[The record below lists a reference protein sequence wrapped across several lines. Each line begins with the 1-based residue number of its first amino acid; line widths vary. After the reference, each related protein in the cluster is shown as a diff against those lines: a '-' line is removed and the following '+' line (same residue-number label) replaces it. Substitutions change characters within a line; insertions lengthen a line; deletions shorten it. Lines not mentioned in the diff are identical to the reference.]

1 MKKID
6 KIKKELCG
14 NVYSVTEL
22 DNLMATKEFTQIE
35 SDDQVED
42 GIIKYTNCKL
52 QLWLT
57 VDRDLE
63 GNILVTDLKSVT
75 KVGGVATKVDPFH
88 TFDDLKKV
96 LTYFWDHEWYHHWLC
111 GNLMVSFGRRVG
123 DTLSLGWSDLFLS
136 NGEYRERLV
145 TLQEEKTGKV
155 IGVRIHDYSKECIQK
170 YCEKLG
176 IKPMEHYQESVF
188 SIGAAAFRSAL
199 KKAVADVGLTY
210 PVSTHSFRKFY
221 GNMMYKLHPQDADS
235 LSIVQSMF
243 GHSDPNITKMYIGA
257 IDEKIDKYNVDYAE
271 YLKDASEGK
280 EIAFK
285 NTPIYSLKSDDIRS
299 IIGMAYKMGKESTQ
313 MSEPLASY
321 QSFNDMDF
329 LLSLVEEKRVL

>member
-6 KIKKELCG
+6 KIKEDLYG
-14 NVYSVTEL
+14 NIYSATEL
-22 DNLMATKEFTQIE
+22 DNLMAEKGFAQIE
-35 SDDQVED
+35 SDDQIED
-42 GIIKYTNCKL
+42 GVIKYTNCKL

-57 VDRDLE
+57 VDRDTDD
-63 GNILVTDLKSVT
+63 ILVTDIKSVT
-75 KVGGVATKVDPFH
+75 KVGGVSTKVDPFH
-88 TFDDLKKV
+88 TYDDLNKV

-285 NTPIYSLKSDDIRS
+285 NTPIYSLKSDDIRAIIS
-299 IIGMAYKMGKESTQ
+299 IAYQLGKQ
-313 MSEPLASY
+313 DNHVSEVEDINY
-321 QSFNDMDF
+321 
-329 LLSLVEEKRVL
+329 LLSLVEEKRVV

>member
-6 KIKKELCG
+6 RIKKELCG
-14 NVYSVTEL
+14 NVYSAIEL
-22 DNLMATKEFTQIE
+22 DNLMAEKGFTQIE
-35 SDDQVED
+35 ADDQIED
-42 GIIKYTNCKL
+42 GVIKYTNCKL
-52 QLWLT
+52 QFWLT
-57 VDRDLE
+57 VDRDSD
-63 GNILVTDLKSVT
+63 GNILVSDVKSVT

-88 TFDDLKKV
+88 TFDDLNKV
-96 LTYFWDHEWYHHWLC
+96 LLYFWNHDQYHHWLC

-123 DTLSLGWSDLFLS
+123 DTLSLGWSDLFLT
-136 NGEYRERLV
+136 NGEYRERLA

-155 IGVRIHDYSKECIQK
+155 VGVRIHDYAKECVRR
-170 YCEKLG
+170 YCETLN
-176 IKPMEHYQESVF
+176 INPMEHYQEPVF

-199 KKAVADVGLTY
+199 KKAVAEVGLLY

-271 YLKDASEGK
+271 YLLDASKGK
-280 EIAFK
+280 EVAFK

-299 IIGMAYKMGKESTQ
+299 IIRKAYQLGKHSDSV
-313 MSEPLASY
+313 SEMKDL
-321 QSFNDMDF
+321 DF
-329 LLSLVEEKRVL
+329 LLSLVEEKRVV

>member
-6 KIKKELCG
+6 RIKKELCG

-22 DNLMATKEFTQIE
+22 DNIMEEKGFTQIE
-35 SDDQVED
+35 SDDLTED
-42 GIIKYTNCKL
+42 GVIKYTNCKL

-57 VDRDLE
+57 VDRDADD
-63 GNILVTDLKSVT
+63 NILVSDVKSVT

-88 TFDDLKKV
+88 TFDDLNKI
-96 LTYFWDHEWYHHWLC
+96 LSYLWDHEQYHHWLC
-111 GNLMVSFGRRVG
+111 GNLMASFGRRVG
-123 DTLSLGWSDLFLS
+123 DTLSLGWSDLFLT

-155 IGVRIHDYSKECIQK
+155 VGVRIHDYAKECVRR
-170 YCEKLG
+170 YCEK
-176 IKPMEHYQESVF
+176 ININPMEHYQESVF

-199 KKAVADVGLTY
+199 KKAVAEVGLTY

-257 IDEKIDKYNVDYAE
+257 IDEKIDKYNIDYAE
-271 YLKDASEGK
+271 YLMDASKGK
-280 EIAFK
+280 DVAFK
-285 NTPIYSLKSDDIRS
+285 NTPIYSLKSDDIRDIIS
-299 IIGMAYKMGKESTQ
+299 IAYQLGKQDDHVLEV
-313 MSEPLASY
+313 EDINY
-321 QSFNDMDF
+321 
-329 LLSLVEEKRVL
+329 LLSLVEERRVV

>member
-6 KIKKELCG
+6 RIKKELCG

-22 DNLMATKEFTQIE
+22 DNIMAEKGFTQIE
-35 SDDQVED
+35 SDDLTED

-57 VDRDLE
+57 VDRDADD
-63 GNILVTDLKSVT
+63 NILVSDVKGVT

-88 TFDDLKKV
+88 TFDDLNKV
-96 LTYFWDHEWYHHWLC
+96 LSYFWNHEQYHHWLC
-111 GNLMVSFGRRVG
+111 GNLMASFGRRVG
-123 DTLSLGWSDLFLS
+123 DTLSLGWSDLFLA

-155 IGVRIHDYSKECIQK
+155 VGVRIHDYAKECIRK
-170 YCEKLG
+170 YCEKSG
-176 IKPMEHYQESVF
+176 IKPIEHYQESVF

-199 KKAVADVGLTY
+199 KRAVVEVGLTY

-243 GHSDPNITKMYIGA
+243 GHSDPAITKMYIGA
-257 IDEKIDKYNVDYAE
+257 IDEKIDMYNADYAE
-271 YLKDASEGK
+271 YLLDASKGK
-280 EIAFK
+280 EVAFK
-285 NTPIYSLKSDDIRS
+285 NTPIYSLKSDDIRDIIS
-299 IIGMAYKMGKESTQ
+299 IAYQLGKQDDHVLEV
-313 MSEPLASY
+313 EDINY
-321 QSFNDMDF
+321 
-329 LLSLVEEKRVL
+329 LLSLVEERRVV

>member
-14 NVYSVTEL
+14 NVYSTIEL
-22 DNLMATKEFTQIE
+22 DNLMAKKGYTQIE
-35 SDDQVED
+35 SDDQTEEGVA
-42 GIIKYTNCKL
+42 KYTNCKL

-57 VDRDLE
+57 VDRDE
-63 GNILVTDLKSVT
+63 DNNILVTDIKRAT
-75 KVGGVATKVDPFH
+75 KVCGVSTKVDPFH
-88 TFDDLKKV
+88 TFDDLNKI
-96 LTYFWDHEWYHHWLC
+96 LSYFWNHEQYHHWLC

-136 NGEYRERLV
+136 NGEYRERLI

-155 IGVRIHDYSKECIQK
+155 VGVRIHNYAKECINK
-170 YCEKLG
+170 YCEKVC
-176 IKPMEHYQESVF
+176 INPMDHYQESIF
-188 SIGAAAFRSAL
+188 SIGNAAFRAAL
-199 KKAVADVGLTY
+199 KKAVVEVGLNY

-221 GNMMYKLHPQDADS
+221 GNMMYKLHPQDADA

-257 IDEKIDKYNVDYAE
+257 IDEKIDKYNIDYAE
-271 YLKDASEGK
+271 YLLDVSSGK
-280 EIAFK
+280 EVAVQ
-285 NTPIYSLKSDDIRS
+285 NTPIYSLKSDDIRE
-299 IIGMAYKMGKESTQ
+299 ILGVAYKLGKESTQ

-321 QSFNDMDF
+321 QSFNDMDL
-329 LLSLVEEKRVL
+329 LLSLVEEKRVV

>member
-6 KIKKELCG
+6 RIKKELCG
-14 NVYSVTEL
+14 NVYSAIEL
-22 DNLMATKEFTQIE
+22 DNLMAEKGFTQIE
-35 SDDQVED
+35 ADDQIED
-42 GIIKYTNCKL
+42 GVIKYTNCKL
-52 QLWLT
+52 QFWLT
-57 VDRDLE
+57 VDRDSD
-63 GNILVTDLKSVT
+63 GNILVSDVKSVT

-88 TFDDLKKV
+88 TFDDLNKV
-96 LTYFWDHEWYHHWLC
+96 LLYFWNHEQYHHWLC

-123 DTLSLGWSDLFLS
+123 DTLSLGWSDLFLT

-155 IGVRIHDYSKECIQK
+155 VGVRIHNYAKERVQR
-170 YCEKLG
+170 YCEKMN
-176 IKPMEHYQESVF
+176 INPMEHYQESVF

-199 KKAVADVGLTY
+199 KKAVAEVGLTY

-243 GHSDPNITKMYIGA
+243 GHSDPNITKVYIGA

-271 YLKDASEGK
+271 YLLDASKGK
-280 EIAFK
+280 EVAFK

-299 IIGMAYKMGKESTQ
+299 IIRKAYQLGKHNDSV
-313 MSEPLASY
+313 SEMKDL
-321 QSFNDMDF
+321 DF
-329 LLSLVEEKRVL
+329 LLSLVEEKRVV

>member
-22 DNLMATKEFTQIE
+22 DNLMAEKGFAQIE

-42 GIIKYTNCKL
+42 GVIKYTNCKL
-52 QLWLT
+52 QLWIT
-57 VDRDLE
+57 VDRDTDS
-63 GNILVTDLKSVT
+63 NVLVTDIKSVT

-88 TFDDLKKV
+88 SFDDLNKV
-96 LTYFWDHEWYHHWLC
+96 LSYFWNHEQYHHWLC

-123 DTLSLGWSDLFLS
+123 DTLSLGWSDLFLA
-136 NGEYRERLV
+136 NGEYRERLI

-155 IGVRIHDYSKECIQK
+155 LGVRIHEYAKECIHK

-176 IKPMEHYQESVF
+176 ISPMTCYQEPIF
-188 SIGAAAFRSAL
+188 SIKDAAFRAAL
-199 KKAVADVGLTY
+199 KKAVAEVTLTY

-221 GNMMYKLHPQDADS
+221 GNMMYKLHQGDVDA
-235 LSIVQSMF
+235 LSIVQFMF
-243 GHSDPNITKMYIGA
+243 GHSDINITKTYIGA
-257 IDEKIDKYNVDYAE
+257 VDEKIDRYNVDYAE

-285 NTPIYSLKSDDIRS
+285 NTPIYSLKSDDLRN
-299 IIGMAYKMGKESTQ
+299 IISMSYRLGKDGNH
-313 MSEPLASY
+313 MSEMG
-321 QSFNDMDF
+321 DMNF
-329 LLSLVEEKRVL
+329 LLSLVEEKRVM

>member
-6 KIKKELCG
+6 RIKKELCG

-22 DNLMATKEFTQIE
+22 DNIMEEKGFTQIE
-35 SDDQVED
+35 SDDLTED
-42 GIIKYTNCKL
+42 GVIKYTNCKL

-57 VDRDLE
+57 VDRDADD
-63 GNILVTDLKSVT
+63 NILVSDVKSVT

-88 TFDDLKKV
+88 TFDDLNKI
-96 LTYFWDHEWYHHWLC
+96 LSYLWDHEQYHHWLC
-111 GNLMVSFGRRVG
+111 GNLMASFGRRVG
-123 DTLSLGWSDLFLS
+123 DTLSLGWSDLFLT

-155 IGVRIHDYSKECIQK
+155 VGVRIHDYAKECVRR
-170 YCEKLG
+170 YCEK
-176 IKPMEHYQESVF
+176 ININPMEHYQESVF

-199 KKAVADVGLTY
+199 KKAVAEVGLTY

-257 IDEKIDKYNVDYAE
+257 IDEKIDKYNIDYAE
-271 YLKDASEGK
+271 YLMDASKGK
-280 EIAFK
+280 DVAFK
-285 NTPIYSLKSDDIRS
+285 NTPIYSLKSDDIRDIIS
-299 IIGMAYKMGKESTQ
+299 IAYQLGKQDDHVLEV
-313 MSEPLASY
+313 EDINY
-321 QSFNDMDF
+321 
-329 LLSLVEEKRVL
+329 LLSLVEERRVI

>member
-6 KIKKELCG
+6 KIKEGLCG
-14 NVYSVTEL
+14 NVYSTTEL
-22 DNLMATKEFTQIE
+22 DNLMAEKGFAQIE
-35 SDDQVED
+35 SDDQIED
-42 GIIKYTNCKL
+42 GVIKYTNCKL

-57 VDRDLE
+57 VDRDTDD
-63 GNILVTDLKSVT
+63 ILVTDIKSVT
-75 KVGGVATKVDPFH
+75 KVGGVSTKVDPFH
-88 TFDDLKKV
+88 TYDDLNKV

-155 IGVRIHDYSKECIQK
+155 IGVRIHDYSKKCIQK

-176 IKPMEHYQESVF
+176 LKPMEHYQESVF

-280 EIAFK
+280 EVAFK
-285 NTPIYSLKSDDIRS
+285 NIPIYSLKSDDIRNIIS
-299 IIGMAYKMGKESTQ
+299 IAYQLGKQ
-313 MSEPLASY
+313 DDHVSEIEDINY
-321 QSFNDMDF
+321 
-329 LLSLVEEKRVL
+329 LLSLVEERRVI

>member
-6 KIKKELCG
+6 TIKNKLCG
-14 NVYSVTEL
+14 NVYSSMEL
-22 DNLMATKEFTQIE
+22 DNLMAEKDFVQIE
-35 SDDQVED
+35 ADDQIED

-52 QLWLT
+52 QLWLL
-57 VDRDLE
+57 VDRDSD
-63 GNILVTDLKSVT
+63 GNILVSDVKSVT
-75 KVGGVATKVDPFH
+75 KVGGIATKVDPFH
-88 TFDDLKKV
+88 TFNDLNKV
-96 LTYFWDHEWYHHWLC
+96 LSYFWNHEQYHHWLC

-123 DTLSLGWSDLFLS
+123 DTLSLRWSDLFLA

-155 IGVRIHDYSKECIQK
+155 IGVRIHDYAKECIRR
-170 YCEKLG
+170 YCEKMN
-176 IKPMEHYQESVF
+176 INPMEHYQKSVF

-199 KKAVADVGLTY
+199 KKAVAEVGLTY

-257 IDEKIDKYNVDYAE
+257 IDEKIDKYNVDYAS
-271 YLKDASEGK
+271 YLLDASNGK
-280 EIAFK
+280 AVAFQ
-285 NTPIYSLKSDDIRS
+285 NTPIYSLKSDDIRN
-299 IIGMAYKMGKESTQ
+299 IITMAYQLGKQ
-313 MSEPLASY
+313 DNHASEIEDINY
-321 QSFNDMDF
+321 
-329 LLSLVEEKRVL
+329 LLSLVEEKRVV

>member
-6 KIKKELCG
+6 RIKKELCG
-14 NVYSVTEL
+14 NVYSAIEL
-22 DNLMATKEFTQIE
+22 DNLMAEKGFTQIE
-35 SDDQVED
+35 ADDQIED
-42 GIIKYTNCKL
+42 GVIKYTNCKL
-52 QLWLT
+52 QFWLT
-57 VDRDLE
+57 VDRDSD
-63 GNILVTDLKSVT
+63 GNILVSDVKSVT

-88 TFDDLKKV
+88 TYADLSRI
-96 LTYFWDHEWYHHWLC
+96 LSYFWNHEQYHHWLC

-123 DTLSLGWSDLFLS
+123 DTLSLRWSDLFLT
-136 NGEYRERLV
+136 NGEYRERLI

-155 IGVRIHDYSKECIQK
+155 VGVRIHDYAKKCIQQ
-170 YCEKLG
+170 YCEK
-176 IKPMEHYQESVF
+176 IDIIPIEHYQDSIF

-199 KKAVADVGLTY
+199 KKAVAEVGLSY

-271 YLKDASEGK
+271 YLMDASKGK
-280 EIAFK
+280 EVAFK
-285 NTPIYSLKSDDIRS
+285 NTPIYSLKSDDIRGIIS
-299 IIGMAYKMGKESTQ
+299 IAYQLGKQ
-313 MSEPLASY
+313 DNHASEVEDINY
-321 QSFNDMDF
+321 
-329 LLSLVEEKRVL
+329 LLSLVEEKRVV

>member
-6 KIKKELCG
+6 RIKEGLCG
-14 NVYSVTEL
+14 NVYSATEL
-22 DNLMATKEFTQIE
+22 DNLMAEKGFTQIE
-35 SDDQVED
+35 SDDQAED
-42 GIIKYTNCKL
+42 GVIKYTNYKL
-52 QLWLT
+52 QIWLT
-57 VDRDLE
+57 VDRDTNR
-63 GNILVTDLKSVT
+63 NILVSNVKSVT

-88 TFDDLKKV
+88 TYADLSRI
-96 LTYFWDHEWYHHWLC
+96 LSYFWNHGQYHHWLC

-123 DTLSLGWSDLFLS
+123 DTLSLRWSDLFLS
-136 NGEYRERLV
+136 NGGYRERLV

-155 IGVRIHDYSKECIQK
+155 VGVRIHDYAKECINK
-170 YCEKLG
+170 YCEKVC
-176 IKPMEHYQESVF
+176 INPMEHYQESIF
-188 SIGAAAFRSAL
+188 SIGNAAFRAAL
-199 KKAVADVGLTY
+199 KKAVAEVGLTY

-271 YLKDASEGK
+271 YLKDASKGK

-299 IIGMAYKMGKESTQ
+299 IISMAYKLGKDGNHI
-313 MSEPLASY
+313 SEID
-321 QSFNDMDF
+321 DMNF
-329 LLSLVEEKRVL
+329 LLSLVEENRVV

>member
-6 KIKKELCG
+6 KIKEDLYG
-14 NVYSVTEL
+14 NIYSATEL
-22 DNLMATKEFTQIE
+22 DNLMAEKGFAQIE
-35 SDDQVED
+35 SDDQIED
-42 GIIKYTNCKL
+42 GVIKYTNCKL

-57 VDRDLE
+57 VDRDTDD
-63 GNILVTDLKSVT
+63 ILVTDIKSVT
-75 KVGGVATKVDPFH
+75 KVGGVSTKVDPFH
-88 TFDDLKKV
+88 TYDDLNKV

-221 GNMMYKLHPQDADS
+221 GNMMYKLHPQDVDS

-285 NTPIYSLKSDDIRS
+285 NTPIYSLKSDDIRAIIS
-299 IIGMAYKMGKESTQ
+299 IAYQLGKQ
-313 MSEPLASY
+313 DNHVSEVEDINY
-321 QSFNDMDF
+321 
-329 LLSLVEEKRVL
+329 LLSLVEEKRVV

>member
-6 KIKKELCG
+6 KIKEGLCG
-14 NVYSVTEL
+14 NIYSATEL
-22 DNLMATKEFTQIE
+22 DNLMAEKGFAQIE
-35 SDDQVED
+35 ADDQAED
-42 GIIKYTNCKL
+42 GVIKYTNYKL
-52 QLWLT
+52 QIWLT
-57 VDRDLE
+57 VDRDTNS
-63 GNILVTDLKSVT
+63 NILVSDVKSVT

-88 TFDDLKKV
+88 TYADLSRI
-96 LTYFWDHEWYHHWLC
+96 LSYFWDHGQYHHWLC

-123 DTLSLGWSDLFLS
+123 DTLSLRWSDLFLV
-136 NGEYRERLV
+136 NGKYRERLI

-155 IGVRIHDYSKECIQK
+155 VGVRIHDYAKECINK
-170 YCEKLG
+170 YCEKMC
-176 IKPMEHYQESVF
+176 INPMEHYQEFIF
-188 SIGAAAFRSAL
+188 SIGNAAFRAAL
-199 KKAVADVGLTY
+199 KKAVAEVGLTY

-257 IDEKIDKYNVDYAE
+257 IDEKIDKYNIDYAE
-271 YLKDASEGK
+271 YLKDASKGK

-299 IIGMAYKMGKESTQ
+299 IISMAYKLGKDGNHI
-313 MSEPLASY
+313 SEID
-321 QSFNDMDF
+321 DMNF
-329 LLSLVEEKRVL
+329 LLSLVEENRVV

>member
-22 DNLMATKEFTQIE
+22 DNLMAEKGFAQIE

-42 GIIKYTNCKL
+42 GVIKYTNCKL
-52 QLWLT
+52 QLWIT
-57 VDRDLE
+57 VDRDTDS
-63 GNILVTDLKSVT
+63 NVLVTDIKSVT

-88 TFDDLKKV
+88 SFDDLNKV
-96 LTYFWDHEWYHHWLC
+96 LSYFWNHEQYHHWLC

-123 DTLSLGWSDLFLS
+123 DTLSLGWSDLFLA
-136 NGEYRERLV
+136 NGEYRERLI

-155 IGVRIHDYSKECIQK
+155 LGVRIHEYAKECIHK

-176 IKPMEHYQESVF
+176 ISPMTCYQEPIF
-188 SIGAAAFRSAL
+188 SIKDAAFRAAL
-199 KKAVADVGLTY
+199 KKAVAEVTLTY

-221 GNMMYKLHPQDADS
+221 GNMMYKLHQGDVDA
-235 LSIVQSMF
+235 LSIVQFMF
-243 GHSDPNITKMYIGA
+243 GHSDINITKTYIGA
-257 IDEKIDKYNVDYAE
+257 VDEKIDRYNVDYAE

-285 NTPIYSLKSDDIRS
+285 NTPIYSLKSDDLRN
-299 IIGMAYKMGKESTQ
+299 IISMSYRLGKDGNH
-313 MSEPLASY
+313 MSEME
-321 QSFNDMDF
+321 DMNF
-329 LLSLVEEKRVL
+329 LLSLVEEKRVM

>member
-6 KIKKELCG
+6 RIKKELCG
-14 NVYSVTEL
+14 NVYSAIEL
-22 DNLMATKEFTQIE
+22 DNLMAEKGFTQIE
-35 SDDQVED
+35 ADDQIED
-42 GIIKYTNCKL
+42 GVIKYTNCKL
-52 QLWLT
+52 QFWLT
-57 VDRDLE
+57 VDRDSD
-63 GNILVTDLKSVT
+63 GNILVSDVKSVT

-88 TFDDLKKV
+88 TFDDLNKV
-96 LTYFWDHEWYHHWLC
+96 LLYFWNHDQYHHWLC

-123 DTLSLGWSDLFLS
+123 DTLSLGWSDLFLT
-136 NGEYRERLV
+136 NGEYRERLT

-155 IGVRIHDYSKECIQK
+155 VGVRIHDYAKECVRR
-170 YCEKLG
+170 YCETLN
-176 IKPMEHYQESVF
+176 INPMEHYQEPVF

-199 KKAVADVGLTY
+199 KKAVAEVGLTY

-243 GHSDPNITKMYIGA
+243 GHSDPNITKGYIGA

-271 YLKDASEGK
+271 YLLDASKGK
-280 EIAFK
+280 EVAFK

-299 IIGMAYKMGKESTQ
+299 IISIAYQLGKQ
-313 MSEPLASY
+313 DNHISEVEDINY
-321 QSFNDMDF
+321 
-329 LLSLVEEKRVL
+329 LLSLVEEKRVV

>member
-6 KIKKELCG
+6 KIKEDLYG
-14 NVYSVTEL
+14 NIYSATEL
-22 DNLMATKEFTQIE
+22 DNLMAEKGFAQIE
-35 SDDQVED
+35 SDDQIED
-42 GIIKYTNCKL
+42 GVIKYTNCKL

-57 VDRDLE
+57 VDRDTDD
-63 GNILVTDLKSVT
+63 ILVTDIKSVT
-75 KVGGVATKVDPFH
+75 KVGGVSTKVDPFH
-88 TFDDLKKV
+88 TYDDLNKV

-170 YCEKLG
+170 YCEKLR

-271 YLKDASEGK
+271 YLKDASKGK

-299 IIGMAYKMGKESTQ
+299 IISIAYQLGKQ
-313 MSEPLASY
+313 DDHVSEMEDINY
-321 QSFNDMDF
+321 
-329 LLSLVEEKRVL
+329 LLSLVEERRVI

>member
-6 KIKKELCG
+6 RIKKELCG

-22 DNLMATKEFTQIE
+22 DNIMAEKGFTQIE
-35 SDDQVED
+35 SDDLTED
-42 GIIKYTNCKL
+42 GIIKYTNCKI

-57 VDRDLE
+57 VDRDE
-63 GNILVTDLKSVT
+63 DDNILVSYAKSVT

-88 TFDDLKKV
+88 TFDDLNKV
-96 LTYFWDHEWYHHWLC
+96 LSYFWNHEQYHHWLC
-111 GNLMVSFGRRVG
+111 GNLMASFGRRVG
-123 DTLSLGWSDLFLS
+123 DTLSLGWSDLFLA

-155 IGVRIHDYSKECIQK
+155 VGVRIHDYAKECIWK
-170 YCEKLG
+170 YCEKSG
-176 IKPMEHYQESVF
+176 IKPIEHYQESVF

-199 KKAVADVGLTY
+199 KKAVVEVGLTY

-243 GHSDPNITKMYIGA
+243 GHSDPAITKMYIGA
-257 IDEKIDKYNVDYAE
+257 IDEKIDMYNADYAE
-271 YLKDASEGK
+271 YLLDASKGK
-280 EIAFK
+280 EVAFK
-285 NTPIYSLKSDDIRS
+285 NTPIYSLKSDDIRDIIS
-299 IIGMAYKMGKESTQ
+299 IAYQLGKQDDHVLEV
-313 MSEPLASY
+313 EDINY
-321 QSFNDMDF
+321 
-329 LLSLVEEKRVL
+329 LLSLVEEKRVV

>member
-22 DNLMATKEFTQIE
+22 DNLMAEKGFTQIE
-35 SDDQVED
+35 ADDQVED
-42 GIIKYTNCKL
+42 GVIKYTNYKL

-57 VDRDLE
+57 VDRDSNS
-63 GNILVTDLKSVT
+63 NILVSDVKSVT

-88 TFDDLKKV
+88 TYADLSRI
-96 LTYFWDHEWYHHWLC
+96 LSYFWIHEWYHHWLC

-123 DTLSLGWSDLFLS
+123 DTLSLAWSDIFLS

-155 IGVRIHDYSKECIQK
+155 IGVRIHDYAKECIQK
-170 YCEKLG
+170 YCKKLG
-176 IKPMEHYQESVF
+176 IKPMENYQESVF
-188 SIGAAAFRSAL
+188 SIGAAAFRAAL
-199 KKAVADVGLTY
+199 KKSVVEVGLTY

-243 GHSDPNITKMYIGA
+243 GHSDPNITKGYIGA

-271 YLKDASEGK
+271 YLMDASKGK
-280 EIAFK
+280 EVAFK
-285 NTPIYSLKSDDIRS
+285 NTPIYSLKSDDIRDILS
-299 IIGMAYKMGKESTQ
+299 VAYELGKENAQ
-313 MSEPLASY
+313 MSTPLASY
-321 QSFNDMDF
+321 QAVNDMNL
-329 LLSLVEEKRVL
+329 LLSLVEEKRVV

>member
-6 KIKKELCG
+6 KIKEGLCG
-14 NVYSVTEL
+14 NIYSATEL
-22 DNLMATKEFTQIE
+22 DNLMAEKGFAQIE
-35 SDDQVED
+35 ADDQAED
-42 GIIKYTNCKL
+42 GVIKYTNYKL
-52 QLWLT
+52 QIWLT
-57 VDRDLE
+57 VDRDTNS
-63 GNILVTDLKSVT
+63 NILVSDVKSVT

-88 TFDDLKKV
+88 TYADLSRI
-96 LTYFWDHEWYHHWLC
+96 LSYFWDHGQYHHWLC

-123 DTLSLGWSDLFLS
+123 DTLSLRWSDLFLV
-136 NGEYRERLV
+136 NGKYRERLI

-155 IGVRIHDYSKECIQK
+155 VGVRIHDYAKECINK
-170 YCEKLG
+170 YCEKMC
-176 IKPMEHYQESVF
+176 INPMEHYQEF
-188 SIGAAAFRSAL
+188 IFFIGNAAFRAAL
-199 KKAVADVGLTY
+199 KKAVAEVGLTY

-257 IDEKIDKYNVDYAE
+257 IDEKIDKYNIDYAE
-271 YLKDASEGK
+271 YLKDASKGK

-299 IIGMAYKMGKESTQ
+299 IISMAYKLGKDGNHI
-313 MSEPLASY
+313 SEID
-321 QSFNDMDF
+321 DMNF
-329 LLSLVEEKRVL
+329 LLSLVEENRVV

>member
-6 KIKKELCG
+6 KIKEGLCG

-22 DNLMATKEFTQIE
+22 DNLMAEKGFTQIE
-35 SDDQVED
+35 ADDQAED
-42 GIIKYTNCKL
+42 GVIKYTNYKL
-52 QLWLT
+52 QIWLT
-57 VDRDLE
+57 VDRDTNR
-63 GNILVTDLKSVT
+63 NILVSNVKSVT

-88 TFDDLKKV
+88 TYADLSRI
-96 LTYFWDHEWYHHWLC
+96 LSYFWNHGQYHHWLC

-123 DTLSLGWSDLFLS
+123 DTLSLRWSDLFLV
-136 NGEYRERLV
+136 NGKYRERLI

-155 IGVRIHDYSKECIQK
+155 VGVRIHDYAKECIQQ
-170 YCEKLG
+170 YCEKTN
-176 IKPMEHYQESVF
+176 IIPTEHYQDSIF

-199 KKAVADVGLTY
+199 KKAVAEVGLSY
-210 PVSTHSFRKFY
+210 PISTHSFRKFY

-271 YLKDASEGK
+271 YLKDASKGK

-285 NTPIYSLKSDDIRS
+285 NTPIYSLKSDDIRNIIS
-299 IIGMAYKMGKESTQ
+299 IAYQLGKQ
-313 MSEPLASY
+313 DDHVSEIEDINY
-321 QSFNDMDF
+321 
-329 LLSLVEEKRVL
+329 LLSLVEERRVI

>member
-6 KIKKELCG
+6 KIKEGLCG

-22 DNLMATKEFTQIE
+22 DNLMAEKGFTQIE
-35 SDDQVED
+35 SDDQIED
-42 GIIKYTNCKL
+42 GVIKYTNCKL

-57 VDRDLE
+57 VDRDTDD
-63 GNILVTDLKSVT
+63 ILVTDIKSVT
-75 KVGGVATKVDPFH
+75 KVGGVSTKVDPFH
-88 TFDDLKKV
+88 TYDDLNKV

-123 DTLSLGWSDLFLS
+123 DTLSLGWPDLFLS

-257 IDEKIDKYNVDYAE
+257 IDEKIDKYNIDYAE
-271 YLKDASEGK
+271 YLKDASKGK

-299 IIGMAYKMGKESTQ
+299 IISIAYQLGKQ
-313 MSEPLASY
+313 DDHVSEIEDINY
-321 QSFNDMDF
+321 
-329 LLSLVEEKRVL
+329 LLSLVEERRVI

>member
-14 NVYSVTEL
+14 NVYSAIEL
-22 DNLMATKEFTQIE
+22 DNLMAGKGYRQIE
-35 SDDQVED
+35 SDDQIQEGV
-42 GIIKYTNCKL
+42 IKYTNCKL

-57 VDRDLE
+57 VDRDE
-63 GNILVTDLKSVT
+63 DNNILVTDIKSVT

-88 TFDDLKKV
+88 TFDDLNRV
-96 LTYFWDHEWYHHWLC
+96 LTYFWNHEQYHHWLC
-111 GNLMVSFGRRVG
+111 GNLMASFGRRVG
-123 DTLSLGWSDLFLS
+123 DTLSLKWADLFLT

-155 IGVRIHDYSKECIQK
+155 VGVRIHDYAKECIQK
-170 YCEKLG
+170 YCGQLN
-176 IKPMEHYQESVF
+176 IKPMEHYQEPIF
-188 SIGAAAFRSAL
+188 FIGNAAFRTAL
-199 KKAVADVGLTY
+199 KKAVSEVGLTY

-221 GNMMYKLHPQDADS
+221 GNMMYKLHPQDADA

-257 IDEKIDKYNVDYAE
+257 IDEKIDKYNIDYAE
-271 YLKDASEGK
+271 YLLDVSSGK
-280 EIAFK
+280 EVAVQ
-285 NTPIYSLKSDDIRS
+285 NTPIYSLKSDDIRE
-299 IIGMAYKMGKESTQ
+299 ILGVAYKLGKESTQ

-321 QSFNDMDF
+321 QSFNDMDL
-329 LLSLVEEKRVL
+329 LLSLVEEKRVV

>member
-6 KIKKELCG
+6 KIKEGLCG

-22 DNLMATKEFTQIE
+22 DNLMAEKGFTQIE
-35 SDDQVED
+35 SDDQMED
-42 GIIKYTNCKL
+42 GVIKYTNCKL

-57 VDRDLE
+57 VDRDTDD
-63 GNILVTDLKSVT
+63 ILVTDIKSVT
-75 KVGGVATKVDPFH
+75 KVGGVSTKVDPFH
-88 TFDDLKKV
+88 TYDDLNKV

-280 EIAFK
+280 EVAFK
-285 NTPIYSLKSDDIRS
+285 NIPIYSLKSDDIRNIIS
-299 IIGMAYKMGKESTQ
+299 IAYQLGKQ
-313 MSEPLASY
+313 DDHVSEIEDINY
-321 QSFNDMDF
+321 
-329 LLSLVEEKRVL
+329 LLSLVEEKRVV

>member
-6 KIKKELCG
+6 EIKKELCG
-14 NVYSVTEL
+14 NVYSVIEL
-22 DNLMATKEFTQIE
+22 DNLMAERDFVQIE

-42 GIIKYTNCKL
+42 GVIKYTNCKL
-52 QLWLT
+52 QLWIT
-57 VDRDLE
+57 VDRDTDS
-63 GNILVTDLKSVT
+63 NVLVTDIKSVT

-88 TFDDLKKV
+88 TFDDLNKV
-96 LTYFWDHEWYHHWLC
+96 LSYFWDHEQYHHWLC
-111 GNLMVSFGRRVG
+111 GNLMASFGRRVG
-123 DTLSLGWSDLFLS
+123 DTLSLRWSDLFLT

-145 TLQEEKTGKV
+145 MLQEEKTGKV
-155 IGVRIHDYSKECIQK
+155 VGVRIHDYAKECVRK
-170 YCEKLG
+170 YCEKTD
-176 IKPMEHYQESVF
+176 IMPMEHYQESVF

-199 KKAVADVGLTY
+199 KKAVVEVGLTY

-271 YLKDASEGK
+271 YLIDSSKGK
-280 EIAFK
+280 AVAFR
-285 NTPIYSLKSDDIRS
+285 NTPIYSLKSDDIRN
-299 IIGMAYKMGKESTQ
+299 IIIIAYQLGKQ
-313 MSEPLASY
+313 DSEASEIEDI
-321 QSFNDMDF
+321 NF
-329 LLSLVEEKRVL
+329 LLSLVEEKRVV

>member
-96 LTYFWDHEWYHHWLC
+96 LTY
-111 GNLMVSFGRRVG
+111 
-123 DTLSLGWSDLFLS
+123 
-136 NGEYRERLV
+136 
-145 TLQEEKTGKV
+145 
-155 IGVRIHDYSKECIQK
+155 
-170 YCEKLG
+170 
-176 IKPMEHYQESVF
+176 SV
-188 SIGAAAFRSAL
+188 L
-199 KKAVADVGLTY
+199 Y
-210 PVSTHSFRKFY
+210 
-221 GNMMYKLHPQDADS
+221 
-235 LSIVQSMF
+235 
-243 GHSDPNITKMYIGA
+243 
-257 IDEKIDKYNVDYAE
+257 
-271 YLKDASEGK
+271 
-280 EIAFK
+280 
-285 NTPIYSLKSDDIRS
+285 DI
-299 IIGMAYKMGKESTQ
+299 I
-313 MSEPLASY
+313 
-321 QSFNDMDF
+321 
-329 LLSLVEEKRVL
+329 